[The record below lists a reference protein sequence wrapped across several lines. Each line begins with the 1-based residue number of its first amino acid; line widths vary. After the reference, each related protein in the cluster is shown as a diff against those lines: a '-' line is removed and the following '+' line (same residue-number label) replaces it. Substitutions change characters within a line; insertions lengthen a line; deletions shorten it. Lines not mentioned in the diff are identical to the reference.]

1 MPYNSLCHIELENTE
16 ILNIFIIFPA
26 CIKIYTISV
35 FDYMEK
41 LICLCYAYTITMIEY
56 VVPSNID
63 DRILTRAV
71 QILND
76 GGLLALPTD
85 TSWSLVCSLKS
96 GEGIKKLKVLSNE
109 RDERHFTLLCSD
121 ISQFGE
127 LCSLD
132 NTRFRLIK
140 RLSPGPY
147 AFILKTLPGTEKALG
162 LRRREAGV
170 RIPGHPLPL
179 ALINLLGHPLYSV
192 TAKQSMAAGYQGE
205 FLDDEDTGAAT
216 VPEMPAIPEHPAK
229 LPPEENLFEGG
240 WELEGIPGLD
250 LILDG
255 GEEQNRIF
263 STILDIS
270 GDEVKLLRQGA
281 GPWPV

>member
-1 MPYNSLCHIELENTE
+1 
-16 ILNIFIIFPA
+16 
-26 CIKIYTISV
+26 
-35 FDYMEK
+35 
-41 LICLCYAYTITMIEY
+41 MIEY
-56 VVPSNID
+56 VVPGNID
-63 DRILTRAV
+63 DRILSRAV
-71 QILND
+71 QILNQ

-96 GEGIKKLKVLSNE
+96 REGIKKLKALSNE
-109 RDERHFTLLCSD
+109 GNEQRFTLLCSD

-162 LRRREAGV
+162 LRRKEAGV

-192 TAKQSMAAGYQGE
+192 TAKQSMAAAYQGE
-205 FLDDEDTGAAT
+205 FLDDEDTAAGDAGEA
-216 VPEMPAIPEHPAK
+216 PELPAI
-229 LPPEENLFEGG
+229 PEENLFEGG

-255 GEEQNRIF
+255 GEEQNRLF
-263 STILDIS
+263 STILDLS
-270 GDEVKLLRQGA
+270 GDDVKLLRQGA